1 MAENLVFRLLTPQGE
16 RCSCPCDTVNLWA
29 KDDAQ
34 GNGGGSMGFRRGH
47 LPAVV
52 ALEEGSIVRA
62 VSGEKSVYAAR
73 IRGGFAR
80 VDRESVTVL
89 TPGAEP
95 LSEQIE

>member
-1 MAENLVFRLLTPQGE
+1 MAEKLVFRLLTPQGE
-16 RCSCPCDTVNLWA
+16 RCSCPCDTVDLWA

-34 GNGGGSMGFRRGH
+34 GRGGGSMGVRRGH

-52 ALEEGSIVRA
+52 ALEEGSRVRV
-62 VSGEKSVYAAR
+62 VSGEKTVYAAR

-89 TPGAEP
+89 TPEAEP
-95 LSEQIE
+95 ISE